1 MNERKKEFAAY
12 RIMGATRGT
21 LIALIVKE
29 SALIGLVGGVI
40 GIAGASLAVFPF
52 NTLIS
57 RQLQLPYLQTD
68 ALKVVALVAISL
80 VFAVATGLLASIV
93 TAVKLSAPETYL
105 TFAARGSDSSCDA

>member
-1 MNERKKEFAAY
+1 M
-12 RIMGATRGT
+12 
-21 LIALIVKE
+21 
-29 SALIGLVGGVI
+29 S
-40 GIAGASLAVFPF
+40 PF

-105 TFAARGSDSSCDA
+105 TLREGE